1 MSEARL
7 PTYRTAA
14 SVLERDKGSGIRLLG
29 WTVARTI
36 LIGPPMMAVGI
47 PAKQAFAGAALAS
60 GLISLFTLLRLFDAR
75 TTGLAGVQPHLRRL
89 AYRRPMRRLAAGR
102 R

>member
-1 MSEARL
+1 MANEARL
-7 PTYRTAA
+7 PTYSTAA
-14 SVLERDKGSGIRLLG
+14 QVLERDKGSGIRLAG

-75 TTGLAGVQPHLRRL
+75 NTGLAGVKT
-89 AYRRPMRRLAAGR
+89 YRRARRHGR